1 MWRFFPLCYSPWSTT
16 LSSKFRP
23 SILQLRTGAMQYYI
37 FTNWHKKTK
46 HEELHWCIQR
56 KKYDKIK
63 RMIAEKNEEMKK
75 QLDEKDMQIENIK
88 RNYKHFKTSMKGKLP
103 SAQQHT
109 RHKHTHTQSHN
120 VACENLIFVKRKLN
134 LLDSN
139 PLDLS
144 TRGNEKAVMSY
155 LGMCKACHLNF
166 CDETISDMP
175 LDRRIRRLLQC

>member
-1 MWRFFPLCYSPWSTT
+1 
-16 LSSKFRP
+16 
-23 SILQLRTGAMQYYI
+23 
-37 FTNWHKKTK
+37 
-46 HEELHWCIQR
+46 
-56 KKYDKIK
+56 
-63 RMIAEKNEEMKK
+63 MIAEKNEEMKK

-88 RNYKHFKTSMKGKLP
+88 RNFKHFKTSMKGKLP

-166 CDETISDMP
+166 CDETISNMP